1 MKESKDKASV
11 YFQNGCKLMDIKEFE
26 EAIKEFEKSIS
37 LLPSFDAYQKKYE
50 CLTKVDAYNKE
61 SPFHKKRIKEKIQ
74 EKIKD
79 SRNEKKV
86 ISYFVENLQDLEKK
100 SDIKVQNPPRLQ
112 NNFDKNKKVTDRYP
126 ITSLNNGELIKKRF
140 KQIYSDFNE
149 MHDYF
154 KLHESEDFFPDSSEI
169 RSLIVQIENLIDLIP
184 SKGSTS
190 ESLKLLEIAREKKG
204 KGEVKD
210 ALDLLTE
217 LINKNPSF
225 AVAFFERG
233 KIKRYSFNDLK
244 GAKDDLQKY
253 LDLEPNDNDACF
265 EYADVLGY
273 LDKFEESIF
282 YYKKAISIISSDPKQ
297 KDLYLWGY
305 IYRFIA
311 EDERCLGRFDDAV
324 ASLKKGI
331 ETYLKDPYG
340 SSLDE
345 VVDIFEEIVVI
356 HIRGRKN
363 IKDAISSIEEIMQ
376 IRLKA
381 KEEEYFIHTYYDQD
395 ENEEFYFTG
404 GELNLIAY
412 CEYQLENYEKVIS
425 NLSKAI
431 DVYPNLPSEGDSQY
445 LKFVLNTNYILR
457 GQAYSKLGKTKEA
470 YSDWNKISSR
480 DFNNIEFYER
490 QLSKFFEE
498 TYFSECKEYLSKR
511 YSLRD

>member
-1 MKESKDKASV
+1 
-11 YFQNGCKLMDIKEFE
+11 MDFSSQKNNN
-26 EAIKEFEKSIS
+26 
-37 LLPSFDAYQKKYE
+37 YQKS
-50 CLTKVDAYNKE
+50 D
-61 SPFHKKRIKEKIQ
+61 KK
-74 EKIKD
+74 
-79 SRNEKKV
+79 
-86 ISYFVENLQDLEKK
+86 IS
-100 SDIKVQNPPRLQ
+100 
-112 NNFDKNKKVTDRYP
+112 DRYP
-126 ITSLNNGELIKKRF
+126 ITSLNNGEVIKKRF

-149 MHDYF
+149 MYDF
-154 KLHESEDFFPDSSEI
+154 FTLQESEDFFPDSSEI
-169 RSLIVQIENLIDLIP
+169 RSIIVQIENLIDLIP
-184 SKGSTS
+184 SQGSTS
-190 ESLKLLEIAREKKG
+190 ESLKLLEIVKEKKG

-233 KIKRYSFNDLK
+233 KIKRYSFNDLN

-253 LDLEPNDNDACF
+253 LDLEPNDNNACF

-331 ETYLKDPYG
+331 ETNLKVPYG

-363 IKDAISSIEEIMQ
+363 IKDAIYSLEEIIQ

-381 KEEEYFIHTYYDQD
+381 KEEEYFIHTYDDQD
-395 ENEEFYFTG
+395 QKEEFYFIG
-404 GELNLIAY
+404 RELNLIAY

-431 DVYPNLPSEGDSQY
+431 DAYPKLPSDGDSQY
-445 LKFVLNTNYILR
+445 LKFILNTNYILR

-470 YSDWNKISSR
+470 YSDWNKIDSR
-480 DFNNIEFYER
+480 DFNNIELYER

-498 TYFSECKEYLSKR
+498 NYFPECKEYLSKR
-511 YSLRD
+511 YFIRD